1 LMPYDSRHGKRRS
14 VYCDGSGMK
23 PLSCYALET
32 SCLHDIATP
41 KYAEINTIEAVESP
55 NQHQYPLID

>member
-1 LMPYDSRHGKRRS
+1 MPYDPRHGKRRL

-23 PLSCYALET
+23 PSSCHALET

-41 KYAEINTIEAVESP
+41 KYAEINTMEAVEIP
-55 NQHQYPLID
+55 NQHQYPFID